1 MSVYYRTC
9 DLYTVCVC
17 LGKGSRVFCSS
28 LWRKVDFFSL
38 SDDSQ
43 NSNFIHPASVQ
54 HQHHERRSDTFI
66 CFDRLSLPVQSDASV
81 TWANVCVCV
90 CVSDGEVTLYHYG
103 WKDCATVL
111 FYLCIT
117 IILHAVVQEYVLDV
131 SAAMHCG

>member
-1 MSVYYRTC
+1 MCVWVKGH
-9 DLYTVCVC
+9 VCV
-17 LGKGSRVFCSS
+17 FCWS

-43 NSNFIHPASVQ
+43 NSDFIHPASVQ
-54 HQHHERRSDTFI
+54 HQHHERRSDTVI
-66 CFDRLSLPVQSDASV
+66 CFDSLPLSVRSDASV
-81 TWANVCVCV
+81 TWANVCV

-131 SAAMHCG
+131 SATMQCIVGSVVLM